1 MLTDDMTR
9 LCDEIVAMRKARGTM
24 MTELQHGAKGL
35 THSVTEAVRALRPCA
50 HHHGETNQ
58 E

>member
-35 THSVTEAVRALRPCA
+35 K
-50 HHHGETNQ
+50 HGETDQ